1 MTRAPKCTDWHA
13 TTLWRVT
20 RLVMDFG
27 WRHGDTPQPG
37 LLCVVNPAGKA
48 FEVRVGPPAIR
59 RSRSQL
65 LGER

>member
-1 MTRAPKCTDWHA
+1 MTRPPKSTEWHA

-27 WRHGDTPQPG
+27 WRHGATPSRG
-37 LLCVVNPAGKA
+37 LLCVVNRAGKA
-48 FEVRVGPPAIR
+48 FEVRLRPPAIR
-59 RSRSQL
+59 RAWAQL